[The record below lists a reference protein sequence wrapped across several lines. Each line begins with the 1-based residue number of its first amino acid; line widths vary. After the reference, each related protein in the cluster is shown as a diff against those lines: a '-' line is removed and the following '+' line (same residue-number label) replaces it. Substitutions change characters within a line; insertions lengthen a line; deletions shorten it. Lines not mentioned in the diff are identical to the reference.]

1 MAYTMSQIKLGDFIK
16 SSGWCGCAEVYR
28 ETADDYL
35 EDLHSSTGSNN
46 EGYTHHYAH
55 HSKKL
60 AVHNC
65 RKHPHY
71 RVRPDKPPKC
81 HDCFRAFV
89 KMSGTWQASRV
100 APELFHRLFK

>member
-1 MAYTMSQIKLGDFIK
+1 MTD
-16 SSGWCGCAEVYR
+16 
-28 ETADDYL
+28 TDYL

-46 EGYTHHYAH
+46 EGYTHHYRHIPKAT
-55 HSKKL
+55 

-71 RVRPDKPPKC
+71 RDRATPPKC

-89 KMSGTWQASRV
+89 KMRGTWQASRV